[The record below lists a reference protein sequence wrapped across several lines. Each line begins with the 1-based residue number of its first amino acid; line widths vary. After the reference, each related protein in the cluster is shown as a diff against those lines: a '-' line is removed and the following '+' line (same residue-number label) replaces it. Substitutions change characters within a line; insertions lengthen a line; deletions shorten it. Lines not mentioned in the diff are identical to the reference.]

1 MESKSKR
8 SGYLRT
14 IRWMLIAGVVGAA
27 GCVTTWHGPHGTQA
41 TTCESGQVCTLE
53 GRLSAGHP
61 WEAQLETSDG
71 CIATAVPESFA
82 SVAPRFDG
90 KRVWVV
96 GKAFPQ
102 PSSTPEAEMYYYLVR
117 GMRVNVNIC
126 RLALVVFSIESTDGN
141 KWVNEEQAS
150 IEE

>member
-1 MESKSKR
+1 M
-8 SGYLRT
+8 
-14 IRWMLIAGVVGAA
+14 
-27 GCVTTWHGPHGTQA
+27 
-41 TTCESGQVCTLE
+41 
-53 GRLSAGHP
+53 SAGHP

-82 SVAPRFDG
+82 SVVPQFDG
-90 KRVWVV
+90 KRVRVV

-102 PSSTPEAEMYYYLVR
+102 PSTTPDAEMYYYRVH

-126 RLALVVFSIESTDGN
+126 RLALVVFSIESIDGN
-141 KWVNEEQAS
+141 QWINEEQAP

>member
-8 SGYLRT
+8 SGYVYA
-14 IRWMLIAGVVGAA
+14 IHWMLMVGVVSAT
-27 GCVTTWHGPHGTQA
+27 GCVSTWPDSPGAQQA
-41 TTCESGQVCTLE
+41 TCESGQVCTLV

-61 WEAQLETSDG
+61 WEAQLETDDG

-82 SVAPRFDG
+82 SVVPQFDG
-90 KRVWVV
+90 ERVRVV

-102 PSSTPEAEMYYYLVR
+102 PSTTPEAEMYYYRVR

-126 RLALVVFSIESTDGN
+126 RLALVVFSIESADGN
-141 KWVNEEQAS
+141 KWINEEQAP